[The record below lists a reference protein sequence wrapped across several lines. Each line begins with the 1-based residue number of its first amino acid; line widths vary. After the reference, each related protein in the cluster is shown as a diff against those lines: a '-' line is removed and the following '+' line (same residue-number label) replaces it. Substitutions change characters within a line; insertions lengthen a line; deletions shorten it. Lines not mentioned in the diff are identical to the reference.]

1 MIMNGAILIELLI
14 LWTLLYQKEYKGRLV
29 IMKKTIRDINV
40 SGKRVIVRCDFNVPL
55 NEEGEITDDIRITSA
70 LPTINYLIEQNAA
83 VILISHLGRPK
94 GKANPKFSLRPVADR
109 LSSLLKQEII
119 FNSVDE
125 VVNEE
130 VREISANLKPG
141 QIMLLENVRFR
152 KEETENDP
160 NFSKELANLAD
171 VYVNDAFGTAHRA
184 HSSTTG
190 IAEFIPAVSGFLIE
204 KEIEFLGN
212 AVENPERPLLAI
224 MGGAKVGDKI
234 PVIENLLEKVDS
246 LIIGGGMSYTFLKA
260 QGYEVGLSI
269 LDEEKIELAKHL
281 LDQAREKGVTL
292 LLPVDILAAKEF
304 SNDAETSVFDIKDF
318 PNDWMGLDIGDK
330 TREIFKNEII
340 KARTIIWNGPVGVFE
355 MPKFS
360 NGTRSIAEA
369 LAESDGVTIIGGG
382 DSAAAVRQ
390 FGLSEKMTHISTGGG
405 ASLEFL
411 EGKTLPGV
419 SVLQDK

>member
-1 MIMNGAILIELLI
+1 
-14 LWTLLYQKEYKGRLV
+14 
-29 IMKKTIRDINV
+29 MKKTIRDINV

-55 NEEGEITDDIRITSA
+55 NEGEITDDIRITSA

-340 KARTIIWNGPVGVFE
+340 K
-355 MPKFS
+355 
-360 NGTRSIAEA
+360 
-369 LAESDGVTIIGGG
+369 
-382 DSAAAVRQ
+382 
-390 FGLSEKMTHISTGGG
+390 
-405 ASLEFL
+405 
-411 EGKTLPGV
+411 PG
-419 SVLQDK
+419 Q

>member
-1 MIMNGAILIELLI
+1 M
-14 LWTLLYQKEYKGRLV
+14 
-29 IMKKTIRDINV
+29 MKKSIKDISV

-70 LPTINYLIEQNAA
+70 LPTIKYLIEQNAA
-83 VILISHLGRPK
+83 VILMSHLGRPK
-94 GKANPKFSLRPVADR
+94 GKADPKFSLRPVADR
-109 LSSLLKQEII
+109 LSSLLDQEII
-119 FNSVDE
+119 FKSADQ
-125 VVNEE
+125 VVNDEIK
-130 VREISANLKPG
+130 EISANLQPK

-160 NFSKELANLAD
+160 KFSKELADLAD
-171 VYVNDAFGTAHRA
+171 IFVNDAFGTAHRS

-212 AVENPERPLLAI
+212 AIENPERPLLAI

-234 PVIENLLEKVDS
+234 PVIENLLDKVDS

-269 LDEEKIELAKHL
+269 VDEEKIEMAKSL
-281 LDQAREKGVTL
+281 MDKAIKKGVTL

-304 SNDAETSVFDIKDF
+304 SNDAEASVFDIKDF
-318 PNDWMGLDIGDK
+318 PKDWMGLDIGDK
-330 TREIFKNEII
+330 TVELFKNEIM

-360 NGTRSIAEA
+360 KGTRSIANA
-369 LAESDGVTIIGGG
+369 LAESDAVTIIGGG

-405 ASLEFL
+405 ASLEYL

-419 SVLQDK
+419 AVLQDR